1 MKTQKLTRAELTS
14 MTMTMQNSINGLL
27 GLLNAYIEYKDDIK
41 GFKEF
46 VDKKVKGKKNE
57 G

>member
-27 GLLNAYIEYKDDIK
+27 GLFNAYIEYKDDIK